1 MNPAPPRASGAPA
14 AAASAGG
21 AATSAALPTAL
32 GKEILS
38 GDSRALAR
46 GMSLVENGAAEATA
60 LLDALYGKKPAA
72 PRIGFTGPPGAGK
85 STQIG
90 RAHV

>member
-1 MNPAPPRASGAPA
+1 MNPAPPPASGA

-46 GMSLVENGAAEATA
+46 GMSLVENVAAEATA
-60 LLDALYGKKPAA
+60 LLDAL
-72 PRIGFTGPPGAGK
+72 
-85 STQIG
+85 
-90 RAHV
+90 